1 MGSLEEKRISMNTFE
16 TLENYLTAGRSA
28 HFGFAVRLTKNAD
41 DAEDLLQEAKIR
53 AFRAITSL
61 KSDNIPDA
69 WFRQII
75 KNCFLDSR
83 RYNSRRPQT
92 TSFDAIQEAN
102 PIFDVADT
110 TPSAEQVMLA
120 EDDLSSEVRKA
131 LGQLP
136 ENQQKLVIAAMNGTP
151 YTELSKMFRCGAF
164 KIRTQLQKAH
174 RALRRQLMIAQMK
187 GGFVVSESY

>member
-1 MGSLEEKRISMNTFE
+1 MNTFE
-16 TLENYLTAGRSA
+16 SLENYLTTSKNA
-28 HFGFAVRLTKNAD
+28 HYGFAVRLTKNAD

-53 AFRAITSL
+53 ALRALGTL
-61 KSDNIPDA
+61 KSENIPDA

-92 TSFDAIQEAN
+92 TSFEAIQESN
-102 PIFDVADT
+102 PVFDIADT
-110 TPSAEQVMLA
+110 TPSPEQAILGN
-120 EDDLSSEVRKA
+120 EDLSSEIQKA

-174 RALRRQLMIAQMK
+174 RALRRQLLISQMN
-187 GGFVVSESY
+187 GGYVVSESY